1 MPPPAPNCI
10 SHSAPG
16 FRWYWGG
23 HDRDVWRIFS
33 LVLVVVGGSSGP
45 SLRIPSWNTVGHT
58 KLQKSYGSEKNTMK
72 VGITHSQHK
81 RTLSASNKTQH
92 CKLVV
97 QMGALSRQGNQCGGS
112 RAIWDGRRRVGNE
125 SVRRDTLKSV
135 PAHTSAVC
143 SSELLSS
150 SQTVS
155 PVICYPSGLLMP
167 APSSL
172 HL

>member
-1 MPPPAPNCI
+1 MPPPAPTCI

-23 HDRDVWRIFS
+23 HDRDGWRISS
-33 LVLVVVGGSSGP
+33 LVPVVVGGSSGP
-45 SLRIPSWNTVGHT
+45 SLCIPSWNTVGHT
-58 KLQKSYGSEKNTMK
+58 KLRKSYGSEKNTMK
-72 VGITHSQHK
+72 VGITHSQHT
-81 RTLSASNKTQH
+81 RTLSASYKTQH

-150 SQTVS
+150 SQTAS